1 MFRVFIS
8 YATED
13 ESFAVRL
20 ANDLQRL
27 GAQTW
32 LAQQSIRPGE
42 SWVSAIER
50 GLRGSSHMA
59 VVLTPAAAAS
69 PWVQKEIEV
78 AISRER
84 SGQMELIPLNV
95 QSCDVPLLLQSYQW
109 VSFQRGYEA
118 GLSRLADVLGLRA
131 APAPGRAAV
140 QARFLEILSDLGG
153 LLPEDIALDSR
164 MSNDLMLD
172 ELDLVELAIMV
183 EEEWNVAVPDDGYL
197 LDSSAGALGRTVGDW
212 VTYLT
217 RNVGR

>member
-20 ANDLQRL
+20 SNDLQRL

-32 LAQQSIRPGE
+32 LAHQSIRPGE

-50 GLRGSSHMA
+50 GLRGSSHLV
-59 VVLTPAAAAS
+59 VVLTPAATAS

-84 SGQMELIPLNV
+84 SGDMQLIPLRV
-95 QSCDVPLLLQSYQW
+95 QPCELPLLLQSYEW
-109 VSFQRGYEA
+109 VSFRRDYDA
-118 GLSRLADVLGLRA
+118 GLRRLAEVLGLGA
-131 APAPGRAAV
+131 APAPGRAAL
-140 QARFLEILSDLGG
+140 QARFLEMVSNLGG
-153 LLPEDIALDSR
+153 LLSETVALDSR
-164 MSNDLMLD
+164 MSSDLMLD
-172 ELDLVELAIMV
+172 ELDLLELAMEV
-183 EEEWNVAVPDDGYL
+183 EDEWGVQVPEEYHTE
-197 LDSSAGALGRTVGDW
+197 SAEALERTVGDW
-212 VTYLT
+212 VTFLA